1 MKIGKQCS
9 SRMPHPNPMEKTLL
23 QVKQVGSWPM
33 PTTNTYADKCE
44 MTELGSSNDEGL
56 SQHPPR
62 TPRIKNRILA
72 SASRSHAGVKGS
84 NDSDSRPNIGRGIW
98 EMSVHDP
105 LLPFSFGGPH
115 WKIHDLPLITRA
127 TSDHVT
133 TTLTSTESISTQTS
147 SNSRITLETRA
158 SSVSMS
164 PMLADNGGP
173 AHLATQQQPISDK
186 FLLDLSSLRE
196 EDDTSLD
203 RRQCRGFR
211 DDPAGSQN
219 DNWANYEDDTL
230 GRLFS
235 LENNKSTKASSVN
248 IPIEGRDAA
257 TNCAT
262 GEEATPDEKP
272 TPSTLWGEPT
282 AQPPNRAQS
291 PHLST
296 DSEGTARSSLSC
308 EPWTDEE
315 LNVSRSPSPW
325 VEYWFENRLE
335 TSFQNFCSRIGPSGL
350 HATLELEAK
359 EKNLENDTQLK
370 SSESD
375 SQRTGDSAPVS
386 NTLGKRSR
394 ESICRGTP
402 HGKDPQ
408 GFGNGDDGPSQPQR
422 PRVVD
427 PAEDP
432 STATRFACPYQKR
445 FPSQNRLCGLPHGMK
460 TSYGWCTV
468 SRVKYGKN
476 GNPGSILLHDHL
488 LTQLIGNISSEA
500 TERNITAQ
508 TAGKHSL
515 PSLIWAD
522 AEVAAAK
529 AGDNQISIGSPTSRL
544 AS

>member
-1 MKIGKQCS
+1 MAT
-9 SRMPHPNPMEKTLL
+9 PNA
-23 QVKQVGSWPM
+23 
-33 PTTNTYADKCE
+33 YADKSE
-44 MTELGSSNDEGL
+44 TRELGGSNDEGS

-62 TPRIKNRILA
+62 TPPIKNGVLA
-72 SASRSHAGVKGS
+72 SASRSHAGVKES
-84 NDSDSRPNIGRGIW
+84 NDSNSRPNIVRGIW
-98 EMSVHDP
+98 EMSVQHP
-105 LLPFSFGGPH
+105 LFPLGGPQ

-127 TSDHVT
+127 TGGHAT

-158 SSVSMS
+158 SSVPMS
-164 PMLADNGGP
+164 PILADDGGP
-173 AHLATQQQPISDK
+173 AHLATQQQPVSYKFLSELSSLPEENDISQPVSDK
-186 FLLDLSSLRE
+186 FLLPLSSLPE
-196 EDDTSLD
+196 GNDISLP
-203 RRQCRGFR
+203 RRHCRGFC

-219 DNWANYEDDTL
+219 DNRTNYDDDTL

-248 IPIEGRDAA
+248 IPIEGRDAT
-257 TNCAT
+257 TNCPI

-272 TPSTLWGEPT
+272 TSSTLWGEPH

-291 PHLST
+291 SHLST
-296 DSEGTARSSLSC
+296 ASEGTARSSPSC
-308 EPWTDEE
+308 EFWTDEE

-325 VEYWFENRLE
+325 VEYWFEDRLE
-335 TSFQNFCSRIGPSGL
+335 TSFQKFCSRIGPSGL
-350 HATLELEAK
+350 HANLELEAK
-359 EKNLENDTQLK
+359 EKNLENSTQLK

-394 ESICRGTP
+394 ESICRDTP

-408 GFGNGDDGPSQPQR
+408 DFGNGDDGPSQPQR

-427 PAEDP
+427 PAEDT

-445 FPSQNRLCGLPHGMK
+445 FPSQNRLCGLPHGMR

-476 GNPGSILLHDHL
+476 GIPDLFSFKI
-488 LTQLIGNISSEA
+488 IF
-500 TERNITAQ
+500 
-508 TAGKHSL
+508 
-515 PSLIWAD
+515 
-522 AEVAAAK
+522 
-529 AGDNQISIGSPTSRL
+529 
-544 AS
+544 